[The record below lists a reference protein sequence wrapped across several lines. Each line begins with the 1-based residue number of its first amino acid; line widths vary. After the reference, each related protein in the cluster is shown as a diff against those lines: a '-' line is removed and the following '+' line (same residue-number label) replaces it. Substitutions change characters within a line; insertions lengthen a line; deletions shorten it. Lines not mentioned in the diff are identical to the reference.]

1 MAQASP
7 SWQRLLGLLSVLLA
21 LLLGA
26 SAGSHDAAVAG
37 CPADIVLAPEN
48 TWSFE
53 FENGTDVAESESPFV
68 WSVAPCILTTVAAQA
83 ESSHVREPNAE
94 VNNVEAT
101 SLHGIGA
108 RSAFEAFAI
117 EIPASCRTPSMMS
130 SLMELPISFASLHLH
145 LQNIRTK

>member
-26 SAGSHDAAVAG
+26 SAGVHDAAAAR
-37 CPADIVLAPEN
+37 CPADLVLASES

-53 FENGTDVAESESPFV
+53 LENGTDVAE
-68 WSVAPCILTTVAAQA
+68 TQA
-83 ESSHVREPNAE
+83 ESSHVGNLNDE
-94 VNNVEAT
+94 VKNVEAT
-101 SLHGIGA
+101 GLHGTGV

-117 EIPASCRTPSMMS
+117 EIPTPSIRS

>member
-1 MAQASP
+1 MAQTSP

-26 SAGSHDAAVAG
+26 SAGVHDAAAAAR
-37 CPADIVLAPEN
+37 CPADLVLASES

-53 FENGTDVAESESPFV
+53 LENGTDVAE
-68 WSVAPCILTTVAAQA
+68 TQA
-83 ESSHVREPNAE
+83 ESSHVGNLNDEAK
-94 VNNVEAT
+94 NVEAT
-101 SLHGIGA
+101 GLHGMGV

-117 EIPASCRTPSMMS
+117 KIPAPSIRS

>member
-26 SAGSHDAAVAG
+26 SAGSHDAAAAG
-37 CPADIVLAPEN
+37 CPADIALAPEN

-53 FENGTDVAESESPFV
+53 FENGTDVAE
-68 WSVAPCILTTVAAQA
+68 TQA
-83 ESSHVREPNAE
+83 ESSHVRNQ
-94 VNNVEAT
+94 NVEAHNIEAT
-101 SLHGIGA
+101 SLHGMGA
-108 RSAFEAFAI
+108 RSAFEALAV